1 MPQVAFVITGSNSNQ
16 FVDFKT
22 DSFKTLNITNSDSE
36 TITVN
41 VVFGKDDN
49 SGQTSITNGIYILQ
63 GVSIPQGVSM
73 QLSNMTCRG
82 INDKLGSGINAD
94 DFTLLISCG
103 AANKVASIFLDY

>member
-1 MPQVAFVITGSNSNQ
+1 MPQVAYKITGSNSNQ

-22 DSFKTLNITNSDSE
+22 DSFKTLTIANSDSE
-36 TITVN
+36 TITVS

-49 SGQTSITNGIYILQ
+49 AGQTSITNGIFILQ
-63 GVSIPQGVSM
+63 SVSIPQGASL

-94 DFTLLISCG
+94 DFTLLIGCG
-103 AANKVASIFLDY
+103 ATNKVASIFLDY